1 MQRYLM
7 RFLILSSNL
16 FILWGCGTAYKNLQ
30 ATTGNVAS
38 LQQFKPVFASALYKA
53 DIDVIGNHLSGLL
66 LIKKM
71 PDSTT
76 RMVFSNEIGFKFF
89 DFEFSPDGS
98 FKVYSVIKKM
108 NKKSVIKTLRKDFEL
123 VLMNGLNNNNAYIR
137 RDSVLLY
144 YIFPQEKGF
153 NCYITNNTGDQL
165 VRLERS
171 SKSKP
176 VVQMIMQNY
185 INGIPDTIGVTHQ
198 NFDFTIGLKRI
209 ER

>member
-89 DFEFSPDGS
+89 DFEFSPDGRS
-98 FKVYSVIKKM
+98 CESIAPAIAITKIFFIRLSPRPAGM
-108 NKKSVIKTLRKDFEL
+108 L
-123 VLMNGLNNNNAYIR
+123 VPTRQSTEG
-137 RDSVLLY
+137 S
-144 YIFPQEKGF
+144 
-153 NCYITNNTGDQL
+153 
-165 VRLERS
+165 
-171 SKSKP
+171 
-176 VVQMIMQNY
+176 
-185 INGIPDTIGVTHQ
+185 
-198 NFDFTIGLKRI
+198 
-209 ER
+209 